1 MKSFKVQKIKNV
13 NWNSCV
19 ALVNV
24 TVLGPTGAEMLTIRD
39 CKLIQGDFGSFVA
52 SPSVKVKEPYEDKNG
67 KLVEYVDTIF
77 FEKIARNELNDIVA
91 NAYDPNAE
99 LNRWYGDGLTD
110 LNNSTVTE
118 VSIDDLTTQ
127 LPS

>member
-1 MKSFKVQKIKNV
+1 MKSFKVQKLKNV
-13 NWNSCV
+13 SWNSCV

-52 SPSVKVKEPYEDKNG
+52 SPSTKVKEPYEDKNG
-67 KLVEYVDTIF
+67 KLVEYVDIVF
-77 FEKIARNELNDIVA
+77 FEKNARNELNDIVA

-99 LNRWYGDGLTD
+99 LNSWYGDGLTD
-110 LNNSTVTE
+110 LNNSTVTK